1 MKNRERTDILSDKE
15 HLLAAQ
21 VTAQND
27 AAAMFAAQ
35 KDAVEAAAAEP
46 VTAED
51 TITAESGLTEAAE
64 APAEHDP
71 ARDAQAAEQSAAK
84 AEFAHKSKIG
94 GQALIEGVM
103 MKGAFRGAMA
113 CRLPNGE
120 IDLETW
126 DLPAKFETDPKT
138 GKQRIVRKWYNK
150 IPLVRGCVNFVMSMV
165 DGYRCMMKAAEKQFD
180 EEVDDFCGWKKH
192 EKIDKLSEE
201 QAFEKFQIWFPEYRR
216 NKELEKLKKDKDY
229 QKQGDPDAGTIRA
242 RWEYLKKASENY
254 EYEEPSK
261 FEQWVEDKLGDAIFN
276 VFMTIAMILGVVI
289 AFGLFLYLPRLVVSF
304 VKPLTDSQIIKSC
317 AEGLVKIILFV
328 GYMWLTGLGKSIRRT
343 YEYHGAEHKTI
354 ACFEAALPLTVE
366 NVRKQCRFH
375 PRCGTSFIFLV
386 LLIGIFFGCFNPY
399 KEVVPRVLFGL
410 ALLPVIMGVSY
421 ELIRLAGRYDNPL
434 TRILSAPGLWMQ
446 RITTR
451 EPDASQIECA
461 IAAMTPCIP
470 ENLEDDIW

>member
-1 MKNRERTDILSDKE
+1 MPEQTT
-15 HLLAAQ
+15 Q
-21 VTAQND
+21 
-27 AAAMFAAQ
+27 
-35 KDAVEAAAAEP
+35 
-46 VTAED
+46 
-51 TITAESGLTEAAE
+51 LTEKE
-64 APAEHDP
+64 Q
-71 ARDAQAAEQSAAK
+71 QAAAK

-126 DLPAKFETDPKT
+126 DLPASFETDPKT
-138 GKQRIVRKWYNK
+138 GKQRIVRKWYNR

-165 DGYRCMMKAAEKQFD
+165 DGYRCMMKAAEKQYD
-180 EEVDDFCGWKKH
+180 EEVDDFCAWKKH
-192 EKIDKLSEE
+192 EKIDKLSEDE
-201 QAFEKFQIWFPEYRR
+201 AYKKFGKWLTEEREKIDREKA
-216 NKELEKLKKDKDY
+216 KEDKKY
-229 QKQGDPDAGTIRA
+229 QPLGAPDAETIQK

-254 EYEEPSK
+254 DYEEPSK
-261 FEQWVEDKLGDAIFN
+261 LEKWLDEKLGDKIFN
-276 VFMTIAMILGVVI
+276 ILMVIAMIFGVVI
-289 AFGLFLYLPRLVVSF
+289 AFGLFLYLPRLIVSF
-304 VKPLTDSQIIKSC
+304 IKPLTDNRIIKSC

-328 GYMWLTGLGKSIRRT
+328 AYMWVTGLMKSIRRT

-366 NVRKQCRFH
+366 NVKKQVRFH

-386 LLIGIFFGCFNPY
+386 LLISIFFGCFNPY
-399 KEVVPRVLFGL
+399 KIVWQRVLFGL
-410 ALLPVIMGVSY
+410 VLLPLIMGVSY
-421 ELIRLAGRYDNPL
+421 ELIRLAGRYDNVF
-434 TRILSAPGLWMQ
+434 TRILSAPGLWIQ
-446 RITTR
+446 RITTK

>member
-1 MKNRERTDILSDKE
+1 MSEQE

-21 VTAQND
+21 V
-27 AAAMFAAQ
+27 AAQ
-35 KDAVEAAAAEP
+35 KNAAAQFTAHKEAAAEAEQDQEILNVP
-46 VTAED
+46 EPENVPETP
-51 TITAESGLTEAAE
+51 

-71 ARDAQAAEQSAAK
+71 ERDAKAAEQSAAK

-201 QAFEKFQIWFPEYRR
+201 EAFEKFKAWFPEYRR

-229 QKQGDPDAGTIRA
+229 QKQGDPDAGTIRS
-242 RWEYLKKASENY
+242 RWAYLKKASENY

-261 FEQWVEDKLGDAIFN
+261 FEKWVEEKLGDAIFN

-304 VKPLTDSQIIKSC
+304 VKPLTDSRIIKSC

-328 GYMWLTGLGKSIRRT
+328 AYMWLTGLGKSIRRT

-366 NVRKQCRFH
+366 NVKKQCRFH

-399 KEVVPRVLFGL
+399 TVVWQRVLFGV

-421 ELIRLAGRYDNPL
+421 ELIRIAGRYDNPL

>member
-1 MKNRERTDILSDKE
+1 MPEQTSSLS
-15 HLLAAQ
+15 
-21 VTAQND
+21 
-27 AAAMFAAQ
+27 
-35 KDAVEAAAAEP
+35 
-46 VTAED
+46 
-51 TITAESGLTEAAE
+51 AE
-64 APAEHDP
+64 AQ
-71 ARDAQAAEQSAAK
+71 QAAAK

-126 DLPAKFETDPKT
+126 DLPASFETDPKT
-138 GKQRIVRKWYNK
+138 GKQRVVRKWYNR
-150 IPLVRGCVNFVMSMV
+150 IPLVRGCVNFVMSMI
-165 DGYRCMMKAAEKQFD
+165 DGYRCMMKAAEKQYD
-180 EEVDDFCGWKKH
+180 EEVDDYCAWKKH
-192 EKIDKLSEE
+192 EKIDRLSEDE
-201 QAFEKFQIWFPEYRR
+201 AYEKFGVWL
-216 NKELEKLKKDKDY
+216 KEEREKIDKEKAKEDKNY
-229 QKQGDPDAGTIRA
+229 QPLGAPDEETVRK

-261 FEQWVEDKLGDAIFN
+261 LEQWLDDKLGDKIFN
-276 VFMTIAMILGVVI
+276 IIMVIAMVIGVVV
-289 AFGLFLYLPRLVVSF
+289 AFGLFLYLPRLIVSF
-304 VKPLTDSQIIKSC
+304 IKPLTDNRIVKSC

-328 GYMWLTGLGKSIRRT
+328 AYMWVTGLMKSIRRT

-366 NVRKQCRFH
+366 NVKKQTRFH

-386 LLIGIFFGCFNPY
+386 LLISIFFGCFNPY
-399 KEVVPRVLFGL
+399 TVVWQRVLFGL
-410 ALLPVIMGVSY
+410 ALLPLIMGVSY
-421 ELIRLAGRYDNPL
+421 ELIRLAGRYDNVF
-434 TRILSAPGLWMQ
+434 TRILSAPGLWIQ
-446 RITTR
+446 RITTK

>member
-1 MKNRERTDILSDKE
+1 MSEQE

-21 VTAQND
+21 VAAQNNAAAQFTAQ
-27 AAAMFAAQ
+27 
-35 KDAVEAAAAEP
+35 KEAAAEAEQDQEILNVP
-46 VTAED
+46 EPENVPETP
-51 TITAESGLTEAAE
+51 

-71 ARDAQAAEQSAAK
+71 ERDAKAAEQSAAK

-201 QAFEKFQIWFPEYRR
+201 EAFEKFSVWFPEYRR

-229 QKQGDPDAGTIRA
+229 QKQGDPDAGTIRS
-242 RWEYLKKASENY
+242 RWAYLKKASENY

-261 FEQWVEDKLGDAIFN
+261 FEKWVEEKLGDAIFN

-304 VKPLTDSQIIKSC
+304 VKPLTDSRIIKSC
-317 AEGLVKIILFV
+317 AEGLVKIVLFV
-328 GYMWLTGLGKSIRRT
+328 AYMWLTGLGKSIRRT

-366 NVRKQCRFH
+366 NVKKQCRFH

-399 KEVVPRVLFGL
+399 TVVWQRVLFGV

-421 ELIRLAGRYDNPL
+421 ELIRIAGRYDNPL

>member
-1 MKNRERTDILSDKE
+1 MSEQE

-21 VTAQND
+21 VAAQNN
-27 AAAMFAAQ
+27 AAAQFTAH
-35 KDAVEAAAAEP
+35 KEAAAEAEQDQEILNVP
-46 VTAED
+46 EPENVPETP
-51 TITAESGLTEAAE
+51 

-71 ARDAQAAEQSAAK
+71 ERDAKAAEQSAAK

-201 QAFEKFQIWFPEYRR
+201 EAFEKFRVWFPEYRR

-229 QKQGDPDAGTIRA
+229 QKQGDPDAGTIRS
-242 RWEYLKKASENY
+242 RWAYLKKASENY

-261 FEQWVEDKLGDAIFN
+261 FEKWVEEKLGDAIFN

-304 VKPLTDSQIIKSC
+304 VKPLTDSRIIKSC
-317 AEGLVKIILFV
+317 AEGLVKIVLFV
-328 GYMWLTGLGKSIRRT
+328 AYMWLTGLGKSIRRT

-366 NVRKQCRFH
+366 NVKKQCRFH

-399 KEVVPRVLFGL
+399 TVVWQRVLFGV

-421 ELIRLAGRYDNPL
+421 ELIRIAGRYDNPL

>member
-1 MKNRERTDILSDKE
+1 MSEQE

-21 VTAQND
+21 VAAQND
-27 AAAMFAAQ
+27 AAAQFAAH
-35 KDAVEAAAAEP
+35 KDAAEEAEAAPEETVVQPAEE
-46 VTAED
+46 AEEP
-51 TITAESGLTEAAE
+51 A

-71 ARDAQAAEQSAAK
+71 QRDSAAAEQSAAK

-113 CRLPNGE
+113 CRLPSGE
-120 IDLETW
+120 IDVETW
-126 DLPAKFETDPKT
+126 DLPASFETDPKT
-138 GKQRIVRKWYNK
+138 GKQRVVRKWYNR
-150 IPLVRGCVNFVMSMV
+150 IPLVRGCVNFVMSMIE
-165 DGYRCMMKAAEKQFD
+165 GYRCMMKAAEKQFD

-192 EKIDKLSEE
+192 EKIEKLPEE
-201 QAFEKFQIWFPEYRR
+201 QQYEKFKAWFVEYRR
-216 NKELEKLKKDKDY
+216 NKDLEMLKKDKDY
-229 QKQGDPDAGTIRA
+229 QAKGDPTPGMIRD
-242 RWEYLKKASENY
+242 RWAYLKKASENY
-254 EYEEPSK
+254 DYEEPNK
-261 FEQWVEDKLGDAIFN
+261 LEKWLDEKLGDKIFN
-276 VFMTIAMILGVVI
+276 IIMAIAMVLGVVV

-328 GYMWLTGLGKSIRRT
+328 AYMWVTGLTKSIRRT

-366 NVRKQCRFH
+366 NVKKQCRFH

-386 LLIGIFFGCFNPY
+386 LLISIFFGCFNPY
-399 KEVVPRVLFGL
+399 HVVVQRVLFGL
-410 ALLPVIMGVSY
+410 VLLPLIMGVSY
-421 ELIRLAGRYDNPL
+421 ELIRLAGRYDNLL

-446 RITTR
+446 RITTK

>member
-1 MKNRERTDILSDKE
+1 MSEQE

-21 VTAQND
+21 VAAQNNAAAQFTAQ
-27 AAAMFAAQ
+27 
-35 KDAVEAAAAEP
+35 KEAAAEAEQDQEILNVP
-46 VTAED
+46 EPENVPETP
-51 TITAESGLTEAAE
+51 

-71 ARDAQAAEQSAAK
+71 ERDAKAAEQSAAK

-201 QAFEKFQIWFPEYRR
+201 EAFEKFKAWFPEYRR

-242 RWEYLKKASENY
+242 RWAYLKKASENY

-261 FEQWVEDKLGDAIFN
+261 FEKWVEEKLGDAIFN

-304 VKPLTDSQIIKSC
+304 VKPLTDSRIIKSC
-317 AEGLVKIILFV
+317 AEGLVKIVLFV
-328 GYMWLTGLGKSIRRT
+328 AYMWLTGLGKSIRRT

-366 NVRKQCRFH
+366 NVKKQCRFH

-399 KEVVPRVLFGL
+399 TVVWQRVLFGV

-421 ELIRLAGRYDNPL
+421 ELIRIAGRYDNPL

>member
-1 MKNRERTDILSDKE
+1 MSDKE

-51 TITAESGLTEAAE
+51 TITAESGLTEAA
-64 APAEHDP
+64 ASPAEHDP

-366 NVRKQCRFH
+366 NVKKQCRFH

-421 ELIRLAGRYDNPL
+421 ELIRIAGRYDNPL

>member
-1 MKNRERTDILSDKE
+1 MSDKE

-51 TITAESGLTEAAE
+51 TITAEPDLTEAAE

-201 QAFEKFQIWFPEYRR
+201 QAFEKFQSWFPEYRR

-328 GYMWLTGLGKSIRRT
+328 AYMWLTGLGKSIRRT

-366 NVRKQCRFH
+366 NVKKQCRFH

-421 ELIRLAGRYDNPL
+421 ELIRIAGRYDNPL

>member
-1 MKNRERTDILSDKE
+1 MSEQE

-21 VTAQND
+21 VAAQND
-27 AAAMFAAQ
+27 AAAQFTAQ
-35 KDAVEAAAAEP
+35 KDAVAEAEAALMQESQP
-46 VTAED
+46 ETETA
-51 TITAESGLTEAAE
+51 S
-64 APAEHDP
+64 PAEHDP
-71 ARDAQAAEQSAAK
+71 ARDTKEAEQSAAK
-84 AEFAHKSKIG
+84 AEYAHKSKIG

-113 CRLPNGE
+113 CRLPSGE

-126 DLPAKFETDPKT
+126 DLPVQFKTDPKT
-138 GKQRIVRKWYNK
+138 GKQKLVGKWYNR
-150 IPLVRGCVNFVMSMV
+150 IPLVRGCVNFVMSMA
-165 DGYRCMMKAAEKQFD
+165 DGYRCMMKAAEKQYD

-201 QAFEKFQIWFPEYRR
+201 KAFEKFRDWFPEYRR
-216 NKELEKLKKDKDY
+216 NKDLELLKKDKNY
-229 QKQGDPDAGTIRA
+229 QPKGDPDAGTVRS
-242 RWEYLKKASENY
+242 RWTYLNKAAENY
-254 EYEEPSK
+254 DYEEPSK
-261 FEQWVEDKLGDAIFN
+261 FEKWLDDKLGDKIFN
-276 VFMTIAMILGVVI
+276 IIMAIAMVFGVVI

-304 VKPLTDSQIIKSC
+304 IKPLTDSRIIKSC

-328 GYMWLTGLGKSIRRT
+328 AYMWLTGRAKSIRRT

-366 NVRKQCRFH
+366 NVKKQCRFH

-410 ALLPVIMGVSY
+410 ALLPLIMGVSY
-421 ELIRLAGRYDNPL
+421 ELIRLAGRHDNPL

-451 EPDASQIECA
+451 EPDAAQIECA
-461 IAAMTPCIP
+461 IAAMEPCIP
-470 ENLEDDIW
+470 ENLEDDEW

>member
-1 MKNRERTDILSDKE
+1 MSEQE

-21 VTAQND
+21 VAAQNN
-27 AAAMFAAQ
+27 AAAQFTAH
-35 KDAVEAAAAEP
+35 KEAAAEAEQDQENLNVP
-46 VTAED
+46 EPENVPETP
-51 TITAESGLTEAAE
+51 

-71 ARDAQAAEQSAAK
+71 ERDAKAAEQSAAK

-150 IPLVRGCVNFVMSMV
+150 IPLVRGCVNFVMSMA

-201 QAFEKFQIWFPEYRR
+201 EAFEKFRVWFPEYRR

-229 QKQGDPDAGTIRA
+229 QKQGDPDAGTIRS
-242 RWEYLKKASENY
+242 RWAYLKKASENY

-261 FEQWVEDKLGDAIFN
+261 FEKWVEEKLGDAIFN

-304 VKPLTDSQIIKSC
+304 VKPLTDSRIIKSC
-317 AEGLVKIILFV
+317 AEGLVKIVLFV
-328 GYMWLTGLGKSIRRT
+328 AYMWLTGLGKSIRRT

-366 NVRKQCRFH
+366 NVKKQCRFH

-399 KEVVPRVLFGL
+399 TVVWQRVLFGV

-421 ELIRLAGRYDNPL
+421 ELIRIAGRYDNPL